1 MRWCRAGGAPVSP
14 RCRWRACVHAALRHT
29 KQGPRRPLTWQSPV
43 PWDWAAGGGK
53 PTSAVSDAGSSPT
66 PHALVGAS
74 RTFTVARAHGV
85 CRTRHRHGQRRY
97 ARFDNER
104 CRVLGVLYKCAAGAG
119 VPVTGIIEYSC
130 EWRFK
135 SSAAGCADCEG
146 RLQPRTTFDGHGT
159 RTHAQARTGGANV
172 PGIRLHSAS
181 WGRHRG
187 QQLCELLV
195 GSKAAIGTVTRRH
208 HLSQSIGLRRPPA
221 GCEYS

>member
-1 MRWCRAGGAPVSP
+1 LVQGGRCTSFSEMPMACMRTRCPAPHQTGSS
-14 RCRWRACVHAALRHT
+14 L
-29 KQGPRRPLTWQSPV
+29 RRPLLGTGLPV
-43 PWDWAAGGGK
+43 GENQPVQCQ
-53 PTSAVSDAGSSPT
+53 TQAVAPRRMRWSGHREPSRSRG
-66 PHALVGAS
+66 HVGCAE
-74 RTFTVARAHGV
+74 R
-85 CRTRHRHGQRRY
+85 
-97 ARFDNER
+97 ER